1 MYQDELRKLYKERLK
16 REKQGYIAEK
26 IGVHHSI
33 LSQFKNGRI
42 DLSPYLFVKLEAYLT
57 MNH

>member
-26 IGVHHSI
+26 IGVHQSI
-33 LSQFKNGRI
+33 LSQF
-42 DLSPYLFVKLEAYLT
+42 
-57 MNH
+57 